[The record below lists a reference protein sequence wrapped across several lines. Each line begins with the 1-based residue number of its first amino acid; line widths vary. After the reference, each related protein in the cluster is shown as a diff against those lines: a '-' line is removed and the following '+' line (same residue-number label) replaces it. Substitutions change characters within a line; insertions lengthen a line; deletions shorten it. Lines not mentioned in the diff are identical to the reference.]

1 MVARGHRFEDG
12 LDQPGLADA
21 GLADQ
26 EHRLALAGRG
36 LPPALEHERELL
48 VAPDHGRL
56 PARPPGLEAAAGGA
70 LAEHQ
75 EEAHGAGGGPWAGR
89 GEAPPAQTLSP
100 ETG

>member
-1 MVARGHRFEDG
+1 MVARGHRFKDG

-36 LPPALEHERELL
+36 LPPPLEHERQLL
-48 VAPDHGRL
+48 VAPDHGQR

-75 EEAHGAGGGPWAGR
+75 EAAHGVYEALEPGR
-89 GEAPPAQTLSP
+89 AELA
-100 ETG
+100 